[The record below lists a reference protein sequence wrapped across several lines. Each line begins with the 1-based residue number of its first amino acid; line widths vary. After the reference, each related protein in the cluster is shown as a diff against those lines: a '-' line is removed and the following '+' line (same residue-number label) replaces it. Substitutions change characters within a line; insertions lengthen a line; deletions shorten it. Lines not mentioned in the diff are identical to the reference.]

1 MVIHTAELTSGHS
14 SPGGFVE
21 PTLPAAWLMVPGD
34 DGAETQVRLQ
44 GETLI
49 GRDPACGISLTQEW
63 MSRKHFVI
71 RMGEDG
77 FYLEDLGSANGT
89 YVNEQRVSRTRLVDR
104 DRIRVGGTSMLF
116 IQTVLSEREA
126 AALRRLRLL
135 DEAWHECFAGV
146 EDGRPPDIATLA
158 RRLTQGTLR
167 EALGYQ
173 IQHEIPAY
181 RGIVGYVVEAPM
193 LWIRQTRFPI
203 LFVPVTETLTLDQVV
218 AQLQAACATDYLA
231 LLVAV
236 PPAHDQGGTAA
247 DLRQLV
253 ADSVYRYD
261 LAVLDRISLARIL
274 RSGDS
279 KTLIE
284 IFIEQGVAPARL
296 SPYVVRGPVPENMFF
311 GREAEIKELSHN
323 LRNHAVMG
331 SRRMGKSS
339 ILLRLCRLLDR
350 DPRHRAFYVNCEA
363 CFDHADFL
371 ATFSAAVAAPAIDAV
386 TGLRAGVTA
395 IARQHT
401 GKTVVFLLDE
411 VDELIAFDAR
421 SQTPGR
427 LFKTLRALS
436 HEQISHFVFSGGRTL
451 HDALHNPHSPF
462 FNFCEDVRLSPL
474 SRHNV
479 AEIVL
484 KPMHQL
490 SITLADEQAI
500 IDRVFTVTSGHPNL
514 VQYLC
519 DRLVN
524 QGGERR
530 ITLAMVDEV
539 VNSQAFVDHFVET
552 AWSQSMPLEKLIT
565 LLPTEATFTRDWLL
579 QRLGERGI
587 SDRGAI
593 DSALETLALYSVI
606 QRDGEGLRFVLQ
618 HFPTAVRRRDVDGE
632 IAAQMMELEEGT
644 CSSSTAR

>member
-1 MVIHTAELTSGHS
+1 GAN
-14 SPGGFVE
+14 
-21 PTLPAAWLMVPGD
+21 
-34 DGAETQVRLQ
+34 GAEMQVRLQ
-44 GETLI
+44 GEMRV
-49 GRDPACGISLTQEW
+49 GRDSTCEVAVDQQW
-63 MSRKHFVI
+63 MSRQHFTI
-71 RMGEDG
+71 RTGEDG
-77 FYLEDLGSANGT
+77 FYLEDLGSVNGT
-89 YVNEQRVSRTRLVDR
+89 YVNEQRVSGPRLLVDR
-104 DRIRVGGTSMLF
+104 DRIRAGGTTMLF

-126 AALRRLRLL
+126 AALRRLQHL
-135 DEAWHECFAGV
+135 DEAWHEYFASM

-158 RRLTQGTLR
+158 LLLTHGPLR

-173 IQHEIPAY
+173 IQHEVPEY
-181 RGIVGYVVEAPM
+181 RGIAGYVVEAPM
-193 LWIRQTRFPI
+193 LWIRQTRFPV
-203 LFVPVTETLTLDQVV
+203 LFVPVTETLALDHVM
-218 AQLQAACATDYLA
+218 AQLQAARASDYLA

-236 PPAHDQGGTAA
+236 PPSKDRGSEAA
-247 DLRQLV
+247 DLRRLV

-261 LAVLDRISLARIL
+261 LAVLDRADLARIL

-284 IFIEQGVAPARL
+284 IFIEQGIAPARL
-296 SPYVVRGPVPENMFF
+296 SPYVVRGPVPESMFF
-311 GREAEIKELSHN
+311 GRESEIKELSHN

-371 ATFSAAVAAPAIDAV
+371 ATFSAAVAAPAFGAV
-386 TGLRAGVTA
+386 TDLRAGVTA
-395 IARQHT
+395 IARQHA

-411 VDELIAFDAR
+411 VDELVAFDAR
-421 SQTPGR
+421 GQAPGR

-451 HDALHNPHSPF
+451 HDALHDPHSPF

-490 SITLADEQAI
+490 SISLTGTLADEQAI
-500 IDRVFTVTSGHPNL
+500 IDRIFTVTSGHPNL

-519 DRLVN
+519 DRLVH
-524 QGGERR
+524 QASERR
-530 ITLAMVDEV
+530 VTLAMVDEV
-539 VNSQAFVDHFVET
+539 VDSQAFVDHFVET
-552 AWSQSMPLEKLIT
+552 AWSQSTPLEKLIT
-565 LLPTEATFTRDWLL
+565 LLPAEATFTRDWLL

-587 SDRGAI
+587 GDRGAI
-593 DSALETLALYSVI
+593 DSALETLALYALI
-606 QRDGEGLRFVLQ
+606 QRDGDRLRFVLQ
-618 HFPTAVRRRDVDGE
+618 HFPTAVRRRDVDAE
-632 IAAQMMELEEGT
+632 IAAQMMELEEET